1 MAYSSMRI
9 IGLTGGVGTGKSTVA
24 RILEQHGIPVA
35 DADQMA
41 RQALALGSP
50 IRERVL
56 ERYGKAIQT
65 PSGDLDRRRL
75 GQIVFA
81 DAAERAWLE
90 AQIHP
95 FVRAQ
100 LQDFLSALAEQ
111 SSKVHGVPLEE
122 EPASQKRSGVGF
134 SSGQG
139 SQTVCLM
146 IPLLFEAHL
155 QGWVNEIW
163 VVTCTPEQ
171 QRQRLARRDP
181 LTPEEIEARIASQW
195 PLAEKVRRAD
205 VVLDNS
211 GSLAELEA
219 QVKQALASA
228 SQRPFA
234 SPPRAGYSD
243 G

>member
-1 MAYSSMRI
+1 MRI

-50 IRERVL
+50 IRDRVL

-95 FVRAQ
+95 FVKAQ
-100 LQDFLSALAEQ
+100 LQDFLFGLAER

-122 EPASQKRSGVGF
+122 EPGSQKNSGV
-134 SSGQG
+134 GQG

-146 IPLLFEAHL
+146 IPLLFEAHME
-155 QGWVNEIW
+155 GWVNEIW

-205 VVLDNS
+205 MVLDNS

-219 QVKQALASA
+219 QVKQALASVG
-228 SQRPFA
+228 QN
-234 SPPRAGYSD
+234 PRAPDTVTGRGSLAF